1 MWHGGHPASLLLTSM
16 SSDMSGAA
24 SRNRGA
30 NAERAV
36 VNYLKGQGWAH
47 ARRVLAGDG
56 HQHSDI
62 ECWAGI
68 SIEIKDRTSSA
79 WPSWREQA
87 ITQARPEDVVVVMRR
102 TRGITDVGR
111 WVAQMPEDDFYWI
124 GGSGLFPFKC
134 PRLHTLWVET
144 TFANVC
150 ALVRAT
156 GEENDALRRRTT

>member
-1 MWHGGHPASLLLTSM
+1 
-16 SSDMSGAA
+16 MSGAA
-24 SRNRGA
+24 SRTRGA

-36 VNYLKGQGWAH
+36 VNYLKQQGWSQ

-62 ECWAGI
+62 ECWAGV
-68 SIEIKDRTSSA
+68 SIEIKDRSSSA

-87 ITQARPEDVVVVMRR
+87 ITQARPEDVVMVMRR

-111 WVAQMPEDDFYWI
+111 WPAQMPQDDYYWL
-124 GGSGLFPFKC
+124 GGSGLLPFEC

-144 TFANVC
+144 TFNNIC
-150 ALVRAT
+150 ALIHA
-156 GEENDALRRRTT
+156 GEQD

>member
-1 MWHGGHPASLLLTSM
+1 
-16 SSDMSGAA
+16 MSGAA
-24 SRNRGA
+24 SRTRGA

-36 VNYLKGQGWAH
+36 VNYLKQQGWSH

-62 ECWAGI
+62 ECWSEI
-68 SIEIKDRTSSA
+68 SIEIKDRSTSA

-87 ITQARPEDVVVVMRR
+87 ITQARPGDVVVVMRR

-111 WVAQMPEDDFYWI
+111 WPAQMPQRDYIWI
-124 GGSGLFPFKC
+124 GGKGLLPFPC
-134 PRLHTLWVET
+134 PQLKELWVET

-150 ALVRAT
+150 TLVRAA
-156 GEENDALRRRTT
+156 EQDRECNM

>member
-1 MWHGGHPASLLLTSM
+1 
-16 SSDMSGAA
+16 MSGAA

-36 VNYLKGQGWAH
+36 VNYLKAEGWLH

-62 ECWAGI
+62 ECWSGV
-68 SIEIKDRTSSA
+68 SIEIKDWTASA

-87 ITQARPEDVVVVMRR
+87 VEQARPGDLIVVTRR
-102 TRGITDVGR
+102 TRGTPDVGK
-111 WVAQMPEDDFYWI
+111 WPAHMPQRDYIWI
-124 GGSGLFPFKC
+124 GGKGLLPFPC
-134 PRLHTLWVET
+134 PRLKELWVET

-150 ALVRAT
+150 TLIRAA
-156 GEENDALRRRTT
+156 EQDKQCNM

>member
-1 MWHGGHPASLLLTSM
+1 
-16 SSDMSGAA
+16 MSGAA

-36 VNYLKGQGWAH
+36 VNYLKGQGWDH

-79 WPSWREQA
+79 WPTWRKQAVEQS
-87 ITQARPEDVVVVMRR
+87 RPGDLIVVTRR
-102 TRGITDVGR
+102 TRGTPDVGQ
-111 WVAQMPEDDFYWI
+111 WPAQMPQRDYIWI
-124 GGSGLFPFKC
+124 GGKGLLPFPC
-134 PRLHTLWVET
+134 PQLKELWVET
-144 TFANVC
+144 TFNNIC
-150 ALVRAT
+150 ALIRAA
-156 GEENDALRRRTT
+156 EQDRECNM